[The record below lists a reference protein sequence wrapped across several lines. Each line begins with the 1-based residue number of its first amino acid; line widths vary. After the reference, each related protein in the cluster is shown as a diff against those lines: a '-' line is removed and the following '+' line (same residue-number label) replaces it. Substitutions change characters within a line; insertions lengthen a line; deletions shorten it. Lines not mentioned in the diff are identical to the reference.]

1 MPPRG
6 TRGAYRK
13 EDRIRLPIELQ
24 KELVEKAAARYG
36 NCQELAK
43 ALDIPK
49 SSVHYYLIG
58 RLTLPE
64 SLLKRMLEIAHDGD
78 LAARVAEGGVALDR
92 LWSIELAH
100 GVFRDMCRE
109 KLRLP
114 TRSELEQDR
123 ELRRKAA
130 TIVSYVLA
138 EGSVWMSK
146 ESCGEHAVNITFAEH
161 ETDLYAHFRGLCLD
175 VFDYDIGPPQ
185 FPGNGAKAI
194 RGFIYSRFVAEWLI
208 ENGVPAGDKASKAI
222 MFPSWISQSEDE
234 ETWKAAIQPF
244 CDGEGSVGGNS
255 RTPSFRFGQSRHTDL
270 DFVSLPHDLH
280 WRGTS
285 RTIASGTLSRM
296 RVFEIPV
303 LDYCSCLFRSEIL
316 DDVNSLLLRVGF
328 RTSAKMTSM
337 YLKDDGFWSCQWD
350 INFPSSQA
358 HMLLGL
364 GLIRQ
369 SRKRAKLG
377 GDILI

>member
-1 MPPRG
+1 
-6 TRGAYRK
+6 
-13 EDRIRLPIELQ
+13 
-24 KELVEKAAARYG
+24 
-36 NCQELAK
+36 
-43 ALDIPK
+43 
-49 SSVHYYLIG
+49 
-58 RLTLPE
+58 
-64 SLLKRMLEIAHDGD
+64 MLEIAHDGD

-92 LWSIELAH
+92 LWSIEFAH

-114 TRSELEQDR
+114 TRRELEQDH

-130 TIVSYVLA
+130 AIVSYVLA

-146 ESCGEHAVNITFAEH
+146 EACGEHAVNITFAEH

-175 VFDYDIGPPQ
+175 VFHYDIGLPQ
-185 FPGNGAKAI
+185 FPGNGARAI

-222 MFPSWISQSEDE
+222 MFPSWISRAEDE

-244 CDGEGSVGGNS
+244 CDGEGSVSGNS
-255 RTPSFRFGQSRHTDL
+255 RGPSFRFGQSRHTDL

-285 RTIASGTLSRM
+285 RTISSGILRRM

-316 DDVNSLLLRVGF
+316 DDVNTLLLRIGF
-328 RTSAKMTSM
+328 RTSAKITSM

-350 INFPSSQA
+350 IRFPSSQA

-364 GLIRQ
+364 GLVRQ
-369 SRKRAKLG
+369 SRKRTKLG
-377 GDILI
+377 GGI

>member
-1 MPPRG
+1 MSPRG

-49 SSVHYYLIG
+49 SSVHYYLVG
-58 RLTLPE
+58 RLTLPK
-64 SLLKRMLEIAHDGD
+64 SLLERTLEIAEDDD
-78 LAARVAEGGVALDR
+78 LATRVAKSGVALDR
-92 LWSIELAH
+92 LWSIEHAH

-109 KLRLP
+109 KLKLP
-114 TRSELEQDR
+114 TRSELEQDQ

-130 TIVSYVLA
+130 AIISYVIA

-146 ESCGEHAVNITFAEH
+146 EVCGEHAVNITFAEH

-208 ENGVPAGDKASKAI
+208 ENGVPAGEKASKAI
-222 MFPSWISQSEDE
+222 MFPSWISQVKDE
-234 ETWKAAIQPF
+234 ETWEAAIQPF
-244 CDGEGSVGGNS
+244 CDGEGTVGGNS
-255 RTPSFRFGQSRHTDL
+255 RTPSFRISQSRHTDL

-285 RTIASGTLSRM
+285 RTLPSGALRNM

-303 LDYCSCLFRSEIL
+303 LDYCTYVCRSEIL
-316 DDVNSLLLRVGF
+316 DDVNALLLRIGF
-328 RTSAKMTSM
+328 RTSTKITSM
-337 YLKDDGFWSCQWD
+337 YLKDNGFWSCTWE
-350 INFPSSQA
+350 ILFPSSQA
-358 HMLLGL
+358 HMLLEL
-364 GLIRQ
+364 GLVRQ
-369 SRKRAKLG
+369 SRKRARLNR
-377 GDILI
+377 DI